1 MLNGTV
7 AATTWTSGETMRDYR
22 RVWVC
27 VFLFTLTA
35 INYADRVALSVAA
48 TPVAREF
55 GLDKVEMG
63 YLLSSFLW
71 AYVLC
76 LIPVGLLVDRFG
88 GKIVNACGIG
98 LWSLAT
104 VCTGLAPSHL
114 IVMVSRIV
122 MGAGE
127 STSWPASNRIIRE
140 WFPAA
145 ERAFANA
152 IFGAGA
158 AAGPAVGAVAISA
171 IVGAWGWRWG
181 FIAAGSVGFVW
192 LLLWWIFFDHPE
204 RVSWLRPGERDKI
217 LNERDGEFASHIAEQ
232 PSSSLWYLLSLR
244 STWGLFLTQG
254 CEVYGGY
261 MLLTWLPSYLQQAKG
276 LSVMNAGMLTA
287 IPFGVAS
294 VLGIGLGK
302 ISDMVLNPKTVSDG
316 NRRVM
321 IAVLLAGASTLMI
334 IPFIDQLWLIIV
346 LLAAMR
352 AAGLAGSA
360 LNFAL
365 VTDLV
370 RNRSDIGKVTSTTVI
385 GGNTFGLC
393 APIVTGYVVEITGSF
408 DNAFYIAGF
417 LPLIGAMATL
427 TMTRRAILPDRIKVV
442 AVA

>member
-1 MLNGTV
+1 
-7 AATTWTSGETMRDYR
+7 MRNYR
-22 RVWVC
+22 RIWVC
-27 VFLFTLTA
+27 AFLFALTA

-48 TPVAREF
+48 TPVAQEF
-55 GLDKVEMG
+55 GLDKVEVG

-71 AYVLC
+71 AYVFC

-114 IVMVSRIV
+114 IVMASRIV
-122 MGAGE
+122 MGMGE

-140 WFPAA
+140 WFPAG

-158 AAGPAVGAVAISA
+158 AAGPAVGAVGISA
-171 IVGAWGWRWG
+171 IVAAWGWRWG

-204 RVSWLRPGERDKI
+204 RVRWLRPDERDKI
-217 LNERDGEFASHIAEQ
+217 LRERDGEFAVHVAVQ
-232 PSSSLWYLLSLR
+232 PSSSLWYLLTLR

-294 VLGIGLGK
+294 VLGVGLGRL
-302 ISDMVLNPKTVSDG
+302 SDVLLTPRTVSDG
-316 NRRVM
+316 NRRIM
-321 IAVLLAGASTLMI
+321 IAVMLAGASTLMI
-334 IPFIDQLWLIIV
+334 IPLINQLWLIIV

-352 AAGLAGSA
+352 AMGMAGSA

-370 RNRSDIGKVTSTTVI
+370 RNRSDIGKVTSTTVV
-385 GGNTFGLC
+385 GGNTFGLA
-393 APIVTGYVVEITGSF
+393 APIITGYVVQITGSF

-417 LPLIGAMATL
+417 LPLIGAVATL
-427 TMTRRAILPDRIKVV
+427 TMTRKAILPDRVLG
-442 AVA
+442 AAPA